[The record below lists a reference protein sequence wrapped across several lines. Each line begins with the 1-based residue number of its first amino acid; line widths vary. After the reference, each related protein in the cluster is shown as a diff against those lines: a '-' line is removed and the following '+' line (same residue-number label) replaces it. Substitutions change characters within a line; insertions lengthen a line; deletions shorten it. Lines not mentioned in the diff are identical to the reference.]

1 MQYFL
6 LAASKLT
13 TSDKVA
19 VGAVLFAA
27 LQFVA
32 LVATIVVM
40 VRTGRRQLRAYV
52 FIDTGDI
59 INVAK
64 PMEDVPDGKE
74 PPKGALRWN
83 NLGPVAVLRTR
94 NTGQTPAYEMIHW
107 AAIELREYP
116 LTSAP
121 PKKLPRDRNTT
132 VITLGANVVSTKNV
146 SMPRPLSDDDV
157 ASLRAATK
165 AIWVFGEIVYRDA
178 FGKRR
183 FTRYRYRHNGL
194 TGNVGVSA
202 ELTGAD
208 EGNAAN

>member
-1 MQYFL
+1 MSGCT
-6 LAASKLT
+6 SKMT

-52 FIDTGDI
+52 FSDTGDI

-107 AAIELREYP
+107 AAIQLREF
-116 LTSAP
+116 LSRVRHQRSCLATE
-121 PKKLPRDRNTT
+121 
-132 VITLGANVVSTKNV
+132 TLQ
-146 SMPRPLSDDDV
+146 
-157 ASLRAATK
+157 
-165 AIWVFGEIVYRDA
+165 
-178 FGKRR
+178 
-183 FTRYRYRHNGL
+183 
-194 TGNVGVSA
+194 
-202 ELTGAD
+202 
-208 EGNAAN
+208 